1 MSSWST
7 SIGSISRA
15 VKPTILALAQTSIF
29 LLSLNLFVRTD
40 FMNTSTFSPAVIS
53 VSFPSSLIQSVTS
66 VSCNAQRSAR
76 HAIALLSSKDSH
88 TTWFCRGIRQSR
100 EHREPHFPC
109 IFHGASVSRLLDGS
123 REFIASHQRRC
134 RVMPPEPVVRV
145 WAKVDVFG
153 DDGKTIQVN
162 RAVQRGFS

>member
-29 LLSLNLFVRTD
+29 LLSLNLFVQTD
-40 FMNTSTFSPAVIS
+40 FMNTSTFSLLGSEPHPAVIS
-53 VSFPSSLIQSVTS
+53 VSFPSSLIQSVTP

-76 HAIALLSSKDSH
+76 HAIALLSSKE
-88 TTWFCRGIRQSR
+88 RIRQSR

-123 REFIASHQRRC
+123 REFITSHQQ
-134 RVMPPEPVVRV
+134 PVVRV

-162 RAVQRGFS
+162 